1 MKLQVAL
8 DVTTLDEARAV
19 LHDVV
24 EYIDIVEVGLL
35 FYTHGY
41 DALTTL
47 KAEFPEAEYL
57 ADVKISDGGYF
68 CVKQAHEFG
77 ARYVTVLGVVDD
89 ETIRGAV
96 EAQKETGI
104 SVVVDMVGCQNFYE
118 RVLQLDAMGVGY
130 INIHT
135 PVDLQQRGI
144 SPFDQL
150 SIAKQLVKNAKL
162 AVAGGYQTSDDPPGP
177 STSARTSSSRAEHS
191 LTRPLRRDNAHHPQ
205 RSEGTDMRDYR
216 SRSLPVSAAL
226 ATVAEES
233 PRQPDVASSMRH
245 HEFS

>member
-19 LHDVV
+19 LRDVV
-24 EYIDIVEVGLL
+24 GYVDIVEIGLL

-47 KAEFPEAEYL
+47 KAEFPGVEWL
-57 ADVKISDGGYF
+57 ADVKIADGGYF

-77 ARYVTVLGVVDD
+77 ADYVTVLGVVDD

-96 EAQKETGI
+96 QAQEETGI
-104 SVVVDMVGCQNFYE
+104 GVVIDMVGCQNFYE
-118 RVLQLDAMGVGY
+118 RVLQLDEMGVGY

-135 PVDLQQRGI
+135 PVDLQQRGV

-150 SIAKQLVKNAKL
+150 VVAKLAARKSKL
-162 AVAGGYQTSDDPPGP
+162 AVAGGIKPATIGRAVELAPDIIVAGGTLLDPA
-177 STSARTSSSRAEHS
+177 TRAE
-191 LTRPLRRDNAHHPQ
+191 NA
-205 RSEGTDMRDYR
+205 RLIREAMGRNAR
-216 SRSLPVSAAL
+216 
-226 ATVAEES
+226 
-233 PRQPDVASSMRH
+233 
-245 HEFS
+245 